1 MSNIQFIQDDEYFSQ
16 KALSA
21 SQIKDYDKS
30 AYHFWK
36 RSVFNDEREKE
47 AETDALCF
55 GKLTHCL
62 VLEPE
67 VFDKKFLVM
76 DWGTKT
82 RNTEK
87 YKKAQAEHPDKM
99 LVLPYEYE
107 KSQKM
112 VSALQNHDLANAILA
127 GGHSEVPFMWTD
139 KETGILCKMK
149 ADKIKKIAGGRILI
163 VDYKTTSDI
172 DSILK
177 WPQKLGYPLQ
187 EAMYRFGI
195 QNRFNID
202 DSKIDFMFILQS
214 NKEGEE
220 DVICCADTDYDTL
233 IAAEDITRHHIREI
247 SEKLKEFEEKKDK
260 NIFSAYPNKMTIR
273 YSNWYLERGE

>member
-1 MSNIQFIQDDEYFSQ
+1 MGNIQFIKDEEYFSC

-21 SQIKDYDKS
+21 SQIKDYNKG
-30 AYHFWK
+30 AYYFWK

-47 AETDALCF
+47 EDTDALCF

-67 VFDKKFLVM
+67 EFEKKFLVL

-82 RNTEK
+82 RKTEK
-87 YKKAQAEHPDKM
+87 YKKAQLDNPDKV
-99 LVLPYEYE
+99 LVLPSEYE

-112 VSALQNHDLANAILA
+112 VKALKNHDLANVILT

-139 KETGILCKMK
+139 SETGMPCKMK

-172 DSILK
+172 ESILK

-202 DSKIDFMFILQS
+202 DSSIDFMFILQS

-220 DVICCADTDYDTL
+220 DVICCADTDYETL
-233 IAAEDITRHHIREI
+233 TAAEDITRHHIRQI
-247 SEKLKEFEEKKDK
+247 SEKLKEWEENKDK
-260 NIFSAYPNKMTIR
+260 SIFSAYPNKMTIR
-273 YSNWYLERGE
+273 YSNLYLERGE